1 MEIPEVEIQEV
12 APKIE
17 RKNAELLKERGGVN
31 EKSGKFL
38 KILEGCYKINL
49 ESIQGV
55 DSKKL

>member
-31 EKSGKFL
+31 ESGKFL

-49 ESIQGV
+49 ESIKGV
-55 DSKKL
+55 DFKKL